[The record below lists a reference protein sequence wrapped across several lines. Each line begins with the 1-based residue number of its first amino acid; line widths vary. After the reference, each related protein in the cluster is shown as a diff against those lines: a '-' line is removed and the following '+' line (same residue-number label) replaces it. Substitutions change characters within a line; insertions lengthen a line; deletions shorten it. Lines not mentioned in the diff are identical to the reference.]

1 MFKNLGAMMNFKRAF
16 LFLEVAVFF
25 FLTNITLSFFRTSDF
40 IPKPPTYLRINLPD
54 HYYHNEQVACFVM
67 LEAADIFTLKN
78 VSTDNKGQCAQE
90 IDLGPI
96 NGTLYLF
103 YKAFNS
109 QDSLAQLINISNDF
123 IDDHKI
129 KADRI
134 DFQQIIDP
142 KRRVFGTFF
151 TLKGNVATNYQFYL
165 TDSTSNFIRGEVL
178 LNCKPNYDSLR
189 PSLEYLKIDL
199 LHLVNS
205 LQWKKD

>member
-1 MFKNLGAMMNFKRAF
+1 MLNKLLSAKKGVVFLSILLFVGVIFLVRNF
-16 LFLEVAVFF
+16 LNQNE
-25 FLTNITLSFFRTSDF
+25 DF
-40 IPKPPTYLRINLPD
+40 IPKPPTYLRINLPE
-54 HYYHNEQVACFVM
+54 HAYHDEKAACFALVKS
-67 LEAADIFTLKN
+67 ANIFTLKT
-78 VSTDNKGQCAQE
+78 VSTDKKGQCAQE

-103 YKAFNS
+103 YKSFDTK
-109 QDSLAQLINISNDF
+109 DSLAQLINISNDF

-165 TDSTSNFIRGEVL
+165 TDSTSHFMRGEVL
-178 LNCKPNYDSLR
+178 LNCTPNYDSLR
-189 PSLEYLKIDL
+189 PSLEYLKVDL
-199 LHLVNS
+199 LHFVNS
-205 LQWKKD
+205 LQWKKN